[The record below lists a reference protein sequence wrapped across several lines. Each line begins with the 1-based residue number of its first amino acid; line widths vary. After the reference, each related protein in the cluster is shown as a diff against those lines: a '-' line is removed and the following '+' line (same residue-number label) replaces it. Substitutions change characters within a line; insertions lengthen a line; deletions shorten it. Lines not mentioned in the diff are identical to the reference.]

1 MWHDVLALNRLSM
14 LMVSIALGLTL
25 WTGARWLAGQ
35 PRFAIRAVVV
45 EGADGATLRHMSAE
59 RIARVCVPRISGTL
73 FTADLR
79 EAVSA
84 FESLPWVRRASV
96 RRQWPDRL
104 VVRLEEHEALARWN
118 DEGGNRFVSVKGE
131 AFDAPGEAKLG
142 ESLPLLSGPEG
153 SAGDVARQYE
163 ALKSRFAAIG
173 KAPQV
178 VSLSPRQAWT
188 LRLADG
194 LTVEVGREQPN
205 STVLARVERFVAHY
219 AATVGRMAARVEV
232 VDLRYPNGFAARV
245 PGFRAAGTEGP
256 AATAPKRKPAA
267 ATRGN
272 RAPKGAPMRTG
283 RRTNR

>member
-1 MWHDVLALNRLSM
+1 MWHDVLALNRLTM
-14 LMVSIALGLTL
+14 LMVAIALALTA

-35 PRFAIRAVVV
+35 PRFSIRAVVV
-45 EGADGATLRHMSAE
+45 EGADGSTLKHMSAE

-79 EAVSA
+79 EARHA

-96 RRQWPDRL
+96 RREWPDRL
-104 VVRLEEHEALARWN
+104 VVRLEEHEALGRWN

-131 AFDAPGEAKLG
+131 AFDAPGEVALG
-142 ESLPLLSGPEG
+142 ETLPLLSGPEG
-153 SAGDVARQYE
+153 SAGEVARQYE
-163 ALKSRFAAIG
+163 VLKARFATIG
-173 KAPQV
+173 KAPHV

-205 STVLARVERFVAHY
+205 STVLSRVERFVTHY

-245 PGFRAAGTEGP
+245 PGFRAHAEAP
-256 AATAPKRKPAA
+256 AATAPKRKPNAA
-267 ATRGN
+267 GARPTR
-272 RAPKGAPMRTG
+272 PTGAPMRTG
-283 RRTNR
+283 RRSNR